1 MLGLS
6 GLMSQTILVGLL
18 YREYIVCARDSKH
31 MYIVHIVLMVTE
43 SLITVYTPHIHN
55 MLKGAYVIAIYSSA
69 YVPILSVGMLLHA
82 NQCAAAWF

>member
-18 YREYIVCARDSKH
+18 YGEYIVRARDSKH
-31 MYIVHIVLMVTE
+31 MYIVHIVLMVIE

-55 MLKGAYVIAIYSSA
+55 MLKGAYVIAIYSSTRCESMCCSMVLA
-69 YVPILSVGMLLHA
+69 V
-82 NQCAAAWF
+82 